1 MQNKILS
8 EKNINSTLNKLKK
21 IKKKIVLCH
30 GTFDLL
36 HLGHIEHLREASSL
50 GDILII
56 SVTSDAFVN
65 KGPGR
70 PINKLINRL
79 KFLESIH
86 YVDYVIESNS
96 ATAINSLRLIKPNV
110 YCKGPDY
117 KEHKED
123 ITGKIK
129 DEVVAAKKI
138 NCKVFYT
145 SGLTMSS
152 SKIINEHFNNLN
164 KSQLKYVNKLKK
176 VTSYEKIS
184 NHFDLMKKLKILVI
198 GEIIVDEYIFCQ
210 AVGKSGKESVLVIQP
225 KKNESYL
232 GGICQIANNIS
243 KFSDKVSLL
252 SIIGNS
258 KKENT
263 FINKNL
269 NKKIKTEFFKD
280 VNFQGIK
287 KSRYIDIINQNK
299 LLGVYRLEDKPLSLN
314 VEKKIL
320 NKINKIINSF
330 DVVVLGDYGHG
341 LITKKISELI
351 TSKSKKLF
359 LNSQI
364 NSSNI
369 GYQSLK
375 KYSNFFSLVIN
386 ESELRHEFRD
396 KITNRDK
403 LALQMIKQ
411 LKINNIIV
419 TSGKEGATLYKKNG
433 FKLQVPA
440 FAMKVV
446 DKVGSGD
453 TMLSLISLCEASK
466 MNNEETMFISSLA
479 AAQSVESIGN
489 SELVDL
495 IRLKKSINYILK

>member
-1 MQNKILS
+1 MQNKILND
-8 EKNINSTLNKLKK
+8 KNIKSILAKIKK
-21 IKKKIVLCH
+21 NKKKIVLCH

-36 HLGHIEHLREASSL
+36 HLGHIEHLKEASNL

-56 SVTSDAFVN
+56 SVTSDNFVN

-70 PINKLINRL
+70 PINKIINRL
-79 KFLESIH
+79 KFLESLDA
-86 YVDYVIESNS
+86 VDYVIESNS
-96 ATAINSLRLIKPNV
+96 TTAIKSLKIIKPDV

-117 KEHKED
+117 KEHKDD

-129 DEVVAAKKI
+129 DEVITAKKI
-138 NCKVFYT
+138 NCKVSYT

-152 SKIINEHFNNLN
+152 SKIINEHFNNLDE
-164 KSQLKYVNKLKK
+164 SQMKFVNKLKK
-176 VTSYEKIS
+176 VTSFEKIS
-184 NHFDLMKKLKILVI
+184 NHFELMKKLKILVI
-198 GEIIVDEYIFCQ
+198 GEIIIDEYIFCQ
-210 AVGKSGKESVLVIQP
+210 AIGKSGKESVLVIQP
-225 KKNESYL
+225 KKNETYL
-232 GGICQIANNIS
+232 GGICQIANNLS
-243 KFSDKVSLL
+243 TFSNNVTLL
-252 SIIGNS
+252 SITGNS
-258 KKENT
+258 KKKNT

-269 NKKIKTEFFKD
+269 NKKIKTEFFID
-280 VNFQGIK
+280 SSFQDII

-299 LLGVYRLEDKPLSLN
+299 LLGVYKLEDNPLSLN
-314 VEKKIL
+314 IENKILKKL
-320 NKINKIINSF
+320 NKIIKSF
-330 DVVVLGDYGHG
+330 DIVVLGDYGHG
-341 LITKKISELI
+341 LITKKISKLI
-351 TSKSKKLF
+351 TLKSKKLF

-375 KYSNFFSLVIN
+375 KYSNFYSLVIN

-396 KITNRDK
+396 KTTNRDK

-419 TSGKEGATLYKKNG
+419 TSGKEGAILFKKNS

-466 MNNEETMFISSLA
+466 MNNEEIMFISSLG

-495 IRLKKSINYILK
+495 IKLKKSVNYILK

>member
-1 MQNKILS
+1 
-8 EKNINSTLNKLKK
+8 
-21 IKKKIVLCH
+21 
-30 GTFDLL
+30 
-36 HLGHIEHLREASSL
+36 
-50 GDILII
+50 
-56 SVTSDAFVN
+56 TSDPFVN

-70 PINKLINRL
+70 PINKIINRL

-86 YVDYVIESNS
+86 YVDYVVESNS

-129 DEVVAAKKI
+129 DEVATAKKI

-145 SGLTMSS
+145 SGFTMSS

-184 NHFDLMKKLKILVI
+184 NHFNLMKKLKILVI

-243 KFSDKVSLL
+243 TFSDNVSLL

-258 KKENT
+258 KKENM

-269 NKKIKTEFFKD
+269 NKKIKTEFFID
-280 VNFQGIK
+280 DNFQGIK

-299 LLGVYRLEDKPLSLN
+299 LLGVYRLEDNPLSLN
-314 VEKKIL
+314 IEKKIL
-320 NKINKIINSF
+320 NKINKIIDSF

-375 KYSNFFSLVIN
+375 KYSKFFSLVIN